1 MIWEK
6 DTGEFS
12 AGKFSSGEYSV
23 GQFTTGEL
31 DEGDFSSGEFYE
43 RKFPVGEFS
52 GHCSENCHMDILTI
66 ALEEH
71 LPKILLWIYL

>member
-1 MIWEK
+1 M
-6 DTGEFS
+6 
-12 AGKFSSGEYSV
+12 

-31 DEGDFSSGEFYE
+31 DEGEFSSGEFYE

-71 LPKILLWIYL
+71 LPKILL